1 MKKIKISSL
10 LVALILLILSC
21 DRADALKAEAFLE
34 IENNSTSYNIT
45 GVYYA
50 NSGYGSNRISSN
62 IGPGGSKT
70 FTLSADD
77 DYIYNIMVT
86 TDDPALSDYTFD
98 DVHFYDDRRI
108 YIYLTNDGW
117 DDYYPW

>member
-1 MKKIKISSL
+1 MKKLSICSL
-10 LVALILLILSC
+10 ILASTLLILSC
-21 DRADALKAEAFLE
+21 DTPDALKEEAFLE
-34 IENNSTSYNIT
+34 IENNSSSYNIT

-70 FTLSADD
+70 FTLNAED

-86 TDDPALSDYTFD
+86 SDNSGLSDYTFD

-108 YIYLTNDGW
+108 TVKLLDDEW

>member
-1 MKKIKISSL
+1 MKKLTICSL
-10 LVALILLILSC
+10 ILASTLLILSC
-21 DRADALKAEAFLE
+21 DKPDVLKEEAFLE
-34 IENNSTSYNIT
+34 IENNSSSYNIT

-70 FTLSADD
+70 FTLSAED
-77 DYIYNIMVT
+77 DYIYNIKVT
-86 TDDPALSDYTFD
+86 SDNPDAQEYSND

-108 YIYLTNDGW
+108 TVKLLNDGW